1 MDSPQICNFVLI
13 NKHVMEEANL
23 VKDLALILIS
33 AGVFTIISKALK
45 QPLILG
51 YIVAGFLV
59 GPHMGLFPTVTS
71 TAEVKEWSD
80 IGIIFLLF
88 ALGLEFSF
96 KKLLKV
102 GSSALITAMTQ
113 CVGMFI
119 LGFLVGE
126 AIGWSNMESIFLGGM
141 LSMSSTTII
150 IKAYDDLG
158 YKERPFAPL
167 VFGALVFEDLIA
179 VVLMVLLST
188 MAVSNKFAGGEMLM
202 GLGKLVF
209 FLILWFL
216 VGIYMI
222 PTILKKA
229 HKYLNDEILLLV
241 SLGLC
246 FVMVSLASLAGFS
259 EALGAFVMGS
269 ILAETL
275 ESEHI
280 MHLTKGIKDLF
291 GAIFFVSVGM
301 MVDPHIIATNWGTI
315 LVLTITVMVGILF
328 FSTSGAVLAG
338 QGLDNAVHAGFS
350 LAQLGEFSFIIAG
363 LGVSLGVM
371 RDFIYPVI
379 ITVSVITTFTTPYM
393 IKAGTPA
400 YEYLIKKL
408 PEQFVL
414 KINSFS
420 SQERHNSAAAQ
431 NEWKRLIK
439 ELALRVLLYGVILIA
454 IDLGSHI
461 FLDKYI
467 ISRLDG
473 LTPFVRNLISVVV
486 TLVVMSPFLVGIAIS
501 GNDINRSSIK
511 LIKAKQ
517 ANIWPVISLALLRI
531 LIAMGFV
538 LSVIATHFHLAFWT
552 FLLILASGVAF
563 FFIGRRSI
571 SKFTIVED
579 RFMANLNEKE
589 QQQRRMAPVTSKVS
603 DKMSRYNVKT
613 DMLTI
618 SPDSLYAG
626 KQLRDLPFR
635 HKSGVNIV
643 KIVRGSR
650 TIMIPTGTE
659 MVFPYDK
666 LLAVGTK
673 EQLAEFRKDMNENVY
688 VQEPDA
694 ETLAPR
700 EFQLDSITL
709 KEDSWLTG
717 KTLLET
723 DMRSYGCMVISVV
736 SDGQVTTNPK
746 PDYRFKAGDT
756 VWLAGEKSACEW
768 WD

>member
-1 MDSPQICNFVLI
+1 
-13 NKHVMEEANL
+13 MEEANL

-71 TAEVKEWSD
+71 TVQVKEWSD

-96 KKLLKV
+96 KKLIKV

-113 CVGMFI
+113 CLGMFI

-158 YKERPFAPL
+158 YKDRPFAPL

-202 GLGKLVF
+202 GLAKLVF

-216 VGIYMI
+216 IGIYMI

-229 HKYLNDEILLLV
+229 HNYLNDEILLLV

-301 MVDPHIIATNWGTI
+301 MVDPHVIAEHWGTI
-315 LVLTITVMVGILF
+315 LVLTITVMTGILF

-338 QGLDNAVHAGFS
+338 QGLENAVHAGFS

-400 YEYLIKKL
+400 YLYLIKKL
-408 PEQFVL
+408 PAQFVNR
-414 KINSFS
+414 INAFS
-420 SQERHNSAAAQ
+420 TQERQNSAAAQ

-439 ELALRVLLYGVILIA
+439 EVALRVLLYSVILIA
-454 IDLGSHI
+454 IDLGSHL

-467 ISRLDG
+467 ISRLDS
-473 LTPFVRNLISVVV
+473 LTPIVRNLISVVV
-486 TLVVMSPFLVGIAIS
+486 TLAVMSPFLVGIAIS
-501 GNDINRSSIK
+501 GKDINSSSIK

-517 ANIWPVISLALLRI
+517 SNVWPVISLVLLRN

-538 LSVIATHFHLAFWT
+538 VSVIASHFNLAFWT
-552 FLLILASGVAF
+552 ILLIIVSGVAF
-563 FFIGRRSI
+563 FLIGRRSI
-571 SKFTIVED
+571 SKFTVVED

-589 QQQRRMAPVTSKVS
+589 QQQRRMTPVTSSVS

-613 DMLTI
+613 DMITI
-618 SPDSLYAG
+618 SADSLYAG
-626 KQLRDLPFR
+626 KMLKDLPFR

-643 KIVRGSR
+643 KIIRGSR
-650 TIMIPTGTE
+650 SIMIPKGEE
-659 MVFPYDK
+659 MVFPFDK
-666 LLAVGTK
+666 LIAVGTK
-673 EQLAEFRKDMNENVY
+673 EQLSEFRKDMTESVY
-688 VQEPDA
+688 VPD
-694 ETLAPR
+694 EKDTDTLAPR
-700 EFQLDSITL
+700 AFQLDSITL

-717 KTLLET
+717 KTLRET

-746 PDYRFKAGDT
+746 PDYRFKEGDI

>member
-1 MDSPQICNFVLI
+1 MS
-13 NKHVMEEANL
+13 EEANL
-23 VKDLALILIS
+23 LKDLALILIS

-51 YIVAGFLV
+51 YILAGFLV

-71 TAEVKEWSD
+71 TATVEQWSE

-102 GSSALITAMTQ
+102 GSSALITAITQ

-119 LGFLVGE
+119 LGFVVGE
-126 AIGWSNMESIFLGGM
+126 ALGWSNMESIFLGGM

-158 YKERPFAPL
+158 YMDKPFAPL

-202 GLGKLVF
+202 GLAKLVF

-216 VGIYMI
+216 VGISLI
-222 PTILKKA
+222 PTLLKKA
-229 HKYLNDEILLLV
+229 HKYLNDEILLVV
-241 SLGLC
+241 SIGLC
-246 FVMVSLASLAGFS
+246 FVMVTLATLAGFS
-259 EALGAFVMGS
+259 AALGAFVMGS

-280 MHLTKGIKDLF
+280 MHLVKGIKDLF

-301 MVDPHIIATNWGTI
+301 MVDPHIVTEHWGTI

-328 FSTSGAVLAG
+328 FSTSGAVVAG

-371 RDFIYPVI
+371 RDFIYPVV

-400 YEYLIKKL
+400 YQMLLKKL
-408 PEQFVL
+408 PSQFVQR
-414 KINSFS
+414 INSFS
-420 SQERHNSAAAQ
+420 TGKDSDNSAAAQ
-431 NEWKRLIK
+431 NEWRKLIK
-439 ELALRVLLYGVILIA
+439 ELALRMLLYGVVLIA
-454 IDLGSHI
+454 LNLGSHL
-461 FLDKYI
+461 FLDKFLN
-467 ISRLDG
+467 SRLDG
-473 LTPFVRNLISVVV
+473 LTPFTRNLISVVV
-486 TLVVMSPFLVGIAIS
+486 TLVAMSPFLVGFALSGDEIS
-501 GNDINRSSIK
+501 RSSIK
-511 LIKAKQ
+511 LIKARRS
-517 ANIWPVISLALLRI
+517 NVWPVISLALLRI

-538 LSVIATHFHLAFWT
+538 ISVIVSHFNLAFWT
-552 FLLILASGVAF
+552 ILLILVSGVAF
-563 FFIGRRSI
+563 FYIGRRSI

-589 QQQRRMAPVTSKVS
+589 RQQRRLAPVTSSVS

-618 SPDSLYAG
+618 PADSLYAG
-626 KQLRDLPFR
+626 KTLSELPFR
-635 HKSGVNIV
+635 HKAGVNIV

-650 TIMIPTGTE
+650 TIMIPTGSE
-659 MVFPYDK
+659 VVFPNDR

-673 EQLAEFRKDMNENVY
+673 EQLADFRKDMTENVF
-688 VQEPDA
+688 VPD
-694 ETLAPR
+694 TDGQDSLAPR
-700 EFQLDSITL
+700 EFQLESITL
-709 KEDSWLTG
+709 KDDSWLTG
-717 KTLLET
+717 KTLRDT
-723 DMRSYGCMVISVV
+723 DMRSYGCMVISVL
-736 SDGQVTTNPK
+736 SEGQFTTNPK

-768 WD
+768 WN

>member
-1 MDSPQICNFVLI
+1 
-13 NKHVMEEANL
+13 MEEANL
-23 VKDLALILIS
+23 LKDLALILIS

-51 YIVAGFLV
+51 YILAGFLV

-71 TAEVKEWSD
+71 TATVSEWSE

-102 GSSALITAMTQ
+102 GSSALITAVTQ

-119 LGFLVGE
+119 LGFMVGE
-126 AIGWSNMESIFLGGM
+126 AMGWSSMESIFLGGM

-158 YKERPFAPL
+158 LKEKPFAPL

-188 MAVSNKFAGGEMLM
+188 LAVSNKFAGGEMLM

-216 VGIYMI
+216 VGIYLI
-222 PTILKKA
+222 PTMLKKA

-241 SLGLC
+241 SIGLC
-246 FVMVSLASLAGFS
+246 FVMVTLATLAGFS
-259 EALGAFVMGS
+259 AALGAFVMGS

-280 MHLTKGIKDLF
+280 MHLVKGIKDLF

-301 MVDPHIIATNWGTI
+301 MVDPHVIGEHWGPI
-315 LVLTITVMVGILF
+315 LILTITVMVGILF
-328 FSTSGAVLAG
+328 FSTSGAVVAG

-400 YEYLIKKL
+400 YRYLLRKL
-408 PEQFVL
+408 PQQFVQ

-420 SQERHNSAAAQ
+420 DQERKNTAAAQ
-431 NEWKRLIK
+431 NEWKKLLK
-439 ELALRVLLYGVILIA
+439 ELALRMLLYGVVLIA
-454 IDLGSHI
+454 LNLGSHL
-461 FLDKYI
+461 FLDKFLN
-467 ISRLDG
+467 SRLDA
-473 LTPFVRNLISVVV
+473 LTPFVRNLISVVI
-486 TLVVMSPFLVGIAIS
+486 TLVVMSPFLVGFALS
-501 GNDINRSSIK
+501 GDQINRSSIK
-511 LIKAKQ
+511 LIKARRS
-517 ANIWPVISLALLRI
+517 NVWPVISLALLRI

-538 LSVIATHFHLAFWT
+538 ISVIATHFNLAFWT
-552 FLLILASGVAF
+552 ILLIFISGVVF
-563 FFIGRRSI
+563 FYIGRRSI

-589 QQQRRMAPVTSKVS
+589 QQQRRLAPVTSSVS
-603 DKMSRYNVKT
+603 DKMARYNVKT

-618 SPDSLYAG
+618 SADSLYAG
-626 KQLRDLPFR
+626 KPLRELPFR
-635 HKSGVNIV
+635 NKSGVNIV

-650 TIMIPTGTE
+650 TIMIPTGDE
-659 MVFPYDK
+659 VIFPFDK

-673 EQLAEFRKDMNENVY
+673 DQLTEFRKDMTENIFV
-688 VQEPDA
+688 PDA
-694 ETLAPR
+694 PAAEALAPR

-717 KTLLET
+717 KTLRET

-736 SDGQVTTNPK
+736 SEGQVTTNPK
-746 PDYRFKAGDT
+746 PDYRFKAGDI

>member
-1 MDSPQICNFVLI
+1 MS
-13 NKHVMEEANL
+13 EEANL
-23 VKDLALILIS
+23 LKDLALILIS

-51 YIVAGFLV
+51 YILAGFLV

-71 TAEVKEWSD
+71 TAEVSEWSE

-119 LGFLVGE
+119 LGFMVGE

-158 YKERPFAPL
+158 LKERPFAPL

-188 MAVSNKFAGGEMLM
+188 LAVSNKFAGGEMLM
-202 GLGKLVF
+202 GLVKLVF

-216 VGIYMI
+216 VGIYLI
-222 PTILKKA
+222 PTLLKKA
-229 HKYLNDEILLLV
+229 QKYLNDEILLLV
-241 SLGLC
+241 SIGLC
-246 FVMVSLASLAGFS
+246 FVMVTLATLAGFS
-259 EALGAFVMGS
+259 AALGAFVMGS

-280 MHLTKGIKDLF
+280 MQLVKGIKDMF

-301 MVDPHIIATNWGTI
+301 MVDPNVIVEYWGTI

-400 YEYLIKKL
+400 FHFLLKKL
-408 PEQFVL
+408 PSQFVE

-420 SQERHNSAAAQ
+420 AQDRDNTAAEQ

-439 ELALRVLLYGVILIA
+439 ELALRMLLYGVVLIA
-454 IDLGSHI
+454 LNLGSHL
-461 FLDKYI
+461 FLDKFLNN
-467 ISRLDG
+467 RLDS

-486 TLVVMSPFLVGIAIS
+486 TIVLMSPFLVGFALSGEQIS
-501 GNDINRSSIK
+501 KSSIK
-511 LIKAKQ
+511 LIKEKRS
-517 ANIWPVISLALLRI
+517 NLWPVISLALLRI

-538 LSVIATHFHLAFWT
+538 ISVIASHFNLAFWT
-552 FLLILASGVAF
+552 ILLIFISGVAF

-589 QQQRRMAPVTSKVS
+589 QHQRRLAPVTSSVT

-626 KQLRDLPFR
+626 KPLKELPFR

-650 TIMIPTGTE
+650 TIMIPTGSE

-673 EQLAEFRKDMNENVY
+673 EQLAEFRKDMAEDVY
-688 VQEPDA
+688 VPEKTAADA
-694 ETLAPR
+694 LAPR
-700 EFQLDSITL
+700 EFQLESITL
-709 KEDSWLTG
+709 KDDSWLTG
-717 KTLLET
+717 KTLREA

-736 SDGQVTTNPK
+736 SDGQITTNPT
-746 PDYRFKAGDT
+746 PDYRFKSGDL

>member
-1 MDSPQICNFVLI
+1 MS
-13 NKHVMEEANL
+13 EEANL
-23 VKDLALILIS
+23 LKDLALILIS

-51 YIVAGFLV
+51 YILAGFLV

-71 TAEVKEWSD
+71 TAEVSEWSE

-119 LGFLVGE
+119 LGFMVGE

-158 YKERPFAPL
+158 LKDKPFAPL

-188 MAVSNKFAGGEMLM
+188 LAVSNKFAGGEMLM
-202 GLGKLVF
+202 GLVKLVF

-216 VGIYMI
+216 VGIYLI
-222 PTILKKA
+222 PTLLKKA
-229 HKYLNDEILLLV
+229 QKYLNDEILLLV
-241 SLGLC
+241 SIGLC
-246 FVMVSLASLAGFS
+246 FVMVTLATLAGFS
-259 EALGAFVMGS
+259 AALGAFVMGS

-280 MHLTKGIKDLF
+280 MQLVKGIKDMF

-301 MVDPHIIATNWGTI
+301 MVDPNVIVEYWGTI

-400 YEYLIKKL
+400 FHFLLKKL
-408 PEQFVL
+408 PSQFVE

-420 SQERHNSAAAQ
+420 AQDRDNTAAEQ

-439 ELALRVLLYGVILIA
+439 ELALRMLLYGVVLIA
-454 IDLGSHI
+454 LNLGSHL
-461 FLDKYI
+461 FLDKFLNN
-467 ISRLDG
+467 RLDS

-486 TLVVMSPFLVGIAIS
+486 TIVLMSPFLVGFALSGEQIS
-501 GNDINRSSIK
+501 KSSIK
-511 LIKAKQ
+511 LIKEKRS
-517 ANIWPVISLALLRI
+517 NLWPVISLALLRI

-538 LSVIATHFHLAFWT
+538 ISVIASHFNLAFWT
-552 FLLILASGVAF
+552 ILLIFISGVAF

-589 QQQRRMAPVTSKVS
+589 QHQRRLAPVTSSVT

-626 KQLRDLPFR
+626 KPLKELPFR

-650 TIMIPTGTE
+650 TIMIPTGSE

-673 EQLAEFRKDMNENVY
+673 EQLAEFRKDMAEDVY
-688 VQEPDA
+688 VPEKTAAD
-694 ETLAPR
+694 TLAPR
-700 EFQLDSITL
+700 EFQLESITL
-709 KEDSWLTG
+709 KDESWLTG
-717 KTLLET
+717 KTLREA

-736 SDGQVTTNPK
+736 SDGQITTNPT
-746 PDYRFKAGDT
+746 PDYRFKSGDL

>member
-1 MDSPQICNFVLI
+1 MI
-13 NKHVMEEANL
+13 NKYVMEEANL

-150 IKAYDDLG
+150 IKAYDELG

-301 MVDPHIIATNWGTI
+301 MVDPQVIAGNWGTI
-315 LVLTITVMVGILF
+315 IVLTITVMAGILF

-736 SDGQVTTNPK
+736 SGGQVTTNPK

>member
-1 MDSPQICNFVLI
+1 
-13 NKHVMEEANL
+13 MEEANL

-158 YKERPFAPL
+158 YKDRPFAPL

-202 GLGKLVF
+202 GLAKLVF

-280 MHLTKGIKDLF
+280 MHLTQGIKDLF

-301 MVDPHIIATNWGTI
+301 MVDPHVIAEHWGTI
-315 LVLTITVMVGILF
+315 LVLTITVMLGILF
-328 FSTSGAVLAG
+328 CSTSGAVLAG

-400 YEYLIKKL
+400 YQYLLKKL
-408 PEQFVL
+408 PEQFVTR
-414 KINSFS
+414 INSFS
-420 SQERHNSAAAQ
+420 SQERNNTAAAQ

-439 ELALRVLLYGVILIA
+439 QLALRVLLYGVILIA
-454 IDLGSHI
+454 IDLGSHL

-467 ISRLDG
+467 INRLDSFA
-473 LTPFVRNLISVVV
+473 PFVRNLISVVI

-511 LIKAKQ
+511 LIKARQ
-517 ANIWPVISLALLRI
+517 ANVWPVISLALLRI

-552 FLLILASGVAF
+552 FLLILAAGVAF

-673 EQLAEFRKDMNENVY
+673 EQLAEFRKDMNENVS
-688 VQEPDA
+688 VQEPTADA
-694 ETLAPR
+694 LAPR

-736 SDGQVTTNPK
+736 SDGQITTNPK
-746 PDYRFKAGDT
+746 PDYRFRAGDI

>member
-1 MDSPQICNFVLI
+1 
-13 NKHVMEEANL
+13 
-23 VKDLALILIS
+23 
-33 AGVFTIISKALK
+33 
-45 QPLILG
+45 
-51 YIVAGFLV
+51 
-59 GPHMGLFPTVTS
+59 
-71 TAEVKEWSD
+71 
-80 IGIIFLLF
+80 
-88 ALGLEFSF
+88 
-96 KKLLKV
+96 
-102 GSSALITAMTQ
+102 
-113 CVGMFI
+113 
-119 LGFLVGE
+119 
-126 AIGWSNMESIFLGGM
+126 
-141 LSMSSTTII
+141 
-150 IKAYDDLG
+150 
-158 YKERPFAPL
+158 
-167 VFGALVFEDLIA
+167 
-179 VVLMVLLST
+179 
-188 MAVSNKFAGGEMLM
+188 MLM
-202 GLGKLVF
+202 GLAKLVF

-246 FVMVSLASLAGFS
+246 FVMVSLASVAGFS

-301 MVDPHIIATNWGTI
+301 MVDPHVIAEHWGTI
-315 LVLTITVMVGILF
+315 LILTITVVVGILF
-328 FSTSGAVLAG
+328 CSTSGAVLAG

-363 LGVSLGVM
+363 LGVSLGLM
-371 RDFIYPVI
+371 LDFIYPFI

-400 YEYLIKKL
+400 YQFLLKKL
-408 PEQFVL
+408 PEQFVA
-414 KINSFS
+414 KIDSFS
-420 SQERHNSAAAQ
+420 SQERNNTAAAQ

-439 ELALRVLLYGVILIA
+439 QLALRVLLYGVILIA
-454 IDLGSHI
+454 LDLGSHL

-473 LTPFVRNLISVVV
+473 LSPFVRNLISVVI

-501 GNDINRSSIK
+501 GDEINRSSIK
-511 LIKAKQ
+511 LIKARQ
-517 ANIWPVISLALLRI
+517 ANVWPVISLALLRI

-538 LSVIATHFHLAFWT
+538 LSVIATHFNLAFWT
-552 FLLILASGVAF
+552 FFLILVSGVAF

-603 DKMSRYNVKT
+603 DKMARYNVKT

-626 KQLRDLPFR
+626 KQLRELPFR
-635 HKSGVNIV
+635 HRSGVNIV

-659 MVFPYDK
+659 VVFPYDK

-673 EQLAEFRKDMNENVY
+673 EQLAEFRKDMAENVY

-694 ETLAPR
+694 DALAPR

-717 KTLLET
+717 KTLIET

-746 PDYRFKAGDT
+746 PDYRFKAGDI

>member
-1 MDSPQICNFVLI
+1 MHCKNYIMS
-13 NKHVMEEANL
+13 EEANL

-71 TAEVKEWSD
+71 TVQVKEWSD

-96 KKLLKV
+96 KKLIKV
-102 GSSALITAMTQ
+102 GSSALITAITQ
-113 CVGMFI
+113 CLGMFI

-158 YKERPFAPL
+158 YKDRPFAPL

-202 GLGKLVF
+202 GLAKLVF

-216 VGIYMI
+216 IGIYMI

-229 HKYLNDEILLLV
+229 HNYLNDEILLLV

-301 MVDPHIIATNWGTI
+301 MVDPHVIAEHWGTI
-315 LVLTITVMVGILF
+315 LVLTITVMTGILF

-338 QGLDNAVHAGFS
+338 QGLENAVHAGFS

-400 YEYLIKKL
+400 YLYLIKKL
-408 PEQFVL
+408 PAQFVNR
-414 KINSFS
+414 INAFS
-420 SQERHNSAAAQ
+420 TQERQNSAAAQ

-439 ELALRVLLYGVILIA
+439 EVALRVLLYSVILIA
-454 IDLGSHI
+454 IDLGSHL

-467 ISRLDG
+467 ISRLDS
-473 LTPFVRNLISVVV
+473 LTPIVRNLISVVV
-486 TLVVMSPFLVGIAIS
+486 TLAVMSPFLVGIAIS
-501 GNDINRSSIK
+501 GKDINSSSIK

-517 ANIWPVISLALLRI
+517 SNVWPVISLVLLRN

-538 LSVIATHFHLAFWT
+538 VSVIASHFNLAFWT
-552 FLLILASGVAF
+552 ILLIIVSGVAF
-563 FFIGRRSI
+563 FLIGRRSI
-571 SKFTIVED
+571 SKFTVVED

-589 QQQRRMAPVTSKVS
+589 QQQRRMTPVTSSVS

-613 DMLTI
+613 DMITI
-618 SPDSLYAG
+618 SADSLYAG
-626 KQLRDLPFR
+626 KMLKDLPFR

-643 KIVRGSR
+643 KIIRGSR
-650 TIMIPTGTE
+650 SIMIPKGEE
-659 MVFPYDK
+659 MVFPFDK
-666 LLAVGTK
+666 LIAVGTK
-673 EQLAEFRKDMNENVY
+673 EQLSEFRKDMTESVY
-688 VQEPDA
+688 VPD
-694 ETLAPR
+694 EKDTDTLAPR
-700 EFQLDSITL
+700 AFQLDSITL

-717 KTLLET
+717 KTLRET

-746 PDYRFKAGDT
+746 PDYRFKEGDL

>member
-1 MDSPQICNFVLI
+1 
-13 NKHVMEEANL
+13 MEEANL

-59 GPHMGLFPTVTS
+59 GPHMGLFPTVSS

-126 AIGWSNMESIFLGGM
+126 AIGWSNMESVFLGGM

-158 YKERPFAPL
+158 YKDRPFAPL

-301 MVDPHIIATNWGTI
+301 MVDPQVIAGHWGTI
-315 LVLTITVMVGILF
+315 LVLTITVMLGILF
-328 FSTSGAVLAG
+328 CSTSGAVLAG

-408 PEQFVL
+408 PEDFVK

-420 SQERHNSAAAQ
+420 SQERNNTAAAQ

-439 ELALRVLLYGVILIA
+439 QLALRVLLYGVILIA
-454 IDLGSHI
+454 IDLGSHL

-467 ISRLDG
+467 INRLDSVA
-473 LTPFVRNLISVVV
+473 PFVRNLISVVI

-511 LIKAKQ
+511 LIKARQ
-517 ANIWPVISLALLRI
+517 ANVWPVISLALLRI

-552 FLLILASGVAF
+552 FLLILVSGVAF

-603 DKMSRYNVKT
+603 DKMARYNVKT

-673 EQLAEFRKDMNENVY
+673 EQLAEFRKDMNENVS

-694 ETLAPR
+694 DALAPR

-736 SDGQVTTNPK
+736 SDGQITTNPK
-746 PDYRFKAGDT
+746 PDYRFRAGDI

>member
-1 MDSPQICNFVLI
+1 
-13 NKHVMEEANL
+13 MEEANL

-71 TAEVKEWSD
+71 TVQVKEWSD

-96 KKLLKV
+96 KKLIKV
-102 GSSALITAMTQ
+102 GSSALITAITQ
-113 CVGMFI
+113 CLGMFI

-158 YKERPFAPL
+158 YKDRPFAPL

-202 GLGKLVF
+202 GLAKLVF

-216 VGIYMI
+216 IGIYMI

-229 HKYLNDEILLLV
+229 HNYLNDEILLLV

-301 MVDPHIIATNWGTI
+301 MVDPHVIAEHWGTI
-315 LVLTITVMVGILF
+315 LVLTITVMTGILF

-338 QGLDNAVHAGFS
+338 QGLENAVHAGFS

-400 YEYLIKKL
+400 YLYLIKKL
-408 PEQFVL
+408 PAQFVNR
-414 KINSFS
+414 INAFS
-420 SQERHNSAAAQ
+420 TQERQNSAAAQ

-439 ELALRVLLYGVILIA
+439 EVALRVLLYSVILIA
-454 IDLGSHI
+454 IDLGSHL

-467 ISRLDG
+467 ISRLDS
-473 LTPFVRNLISVVV
+473 LTPIVRNLISVVV
-486 TLVVMSPFLVGIAIS
+486 TLAVMSPFLVGIAIS
-501 GNDINRSSIK
+501 GKDINSSSIK

-517 ANIWPVISLALLRI
+517 SNVWPVISLVLLRN

-538 LSVIATHFHLAFWT
+538 VSVIASHFNLAFWT
-552 FLLILASGVAF
+552 ILLIIVSGVAF
-563 FFIGRRSI
+563 FLIGRRSI
-571 SKFTIVED
+571 SKFTVVED

-589 QQQRRMAPVTSKVS
+589 QQQRRMTPVTSSVS

-613 DMLTI
+613 DMITI
-618 SPDSLYAG
+618 SADSLYAG
-626 KQLRDLPFR
+626 KMLKDLPFR

-643 KIVRGSR
+643 KIIRGSR
-650 TIMIPTGTE
+650 SIMIPKGEE
-659 MVFPYDK
+659 MVFPFDK
-666 LLAVGTK
+666 LIAVGTK
-673 EQLAEFRKDMNENVY
+673 EQLSEFRKDMTESVY
-688 VQEPDA
+688 VPD
-694 ETLAPR
+694 EKDTDTLAPR
-700 EFQLDSITL
+700 AFQLESITL

-717 KTLLET
+717 KTLRET

-746 PDYRFKAGDT
+746 PDYRFKEGDI
-756 VWLAGEKSACEW
+756 VWLAGEKTACDW
-768 WD
+768 WA

>member
-1 MDSPQICNFVLI
+1 
-13 NKHVMEEANL
+13 MEEANL

-71 TAEVKEWSD
+71 TVQVKEWSD

-96 KKLLKV
+96 KKLIKV
-102 GSSALITAMTQ
+102 GSSALITAITQ
-113 CVGMFI
+113 CLGMFI

-158 YKERPFAPL
+158 YKDRPFAPL

-202 GLGKLVF
+202 GLAKLVF

-216 VGIYMI
+216 IGIYMI

-229 HKYLNDEILLLV
+229 HNYLNDEILLLV

-301 MVDPHIIATNWGTI
+301 MVDPHVIAEHWGTI
-315 LVLTITVMVGILF
+315 LVLTITVMTGILF

-338 QGLDNAVHAGFS
+338 QGLENAVHAGFS

-400 YEYLIKKL
+400 YLYLIKKL
-408 PEQFVL
+408 PAQFVNR
-414 KINSFS
+414 INAFS
-420 SQERHNSAAAQ
+420 TQERQNSAAAQ

-439 ELALRVLLYGVILIA
+439 EVALRVLLYSVILIA
-454 IDLGSHI
+454 IDLGSHL

-467 ISRLDG
+467 ISRLDS
-473 LTPFVRNLISVVV
+473 LTPIVRNLISVVV
-486 TLVVMSPFLVGIAIS
+486 TLAVMSPFLVGIAIS
-501 GNDINRSSIK
+501 GKDINSSSIK

-517 ANIWPVISLALLRI
+517 SNVWPVISLVLLRN

-538 LSVIATHFHLAFWT
+538 VSVIASHFNLAFWT
-552 FLLILASGVAF
+552 ILLIIVSGVAF
-563 FFIGRRSI
+563 FLIGRRSI
-571 SKFTIVED
+571 SKFTVVED

-589 QQQRRMAPVTSKVS
+589 QQQRRMTPVTSSVS

-613 DMLTI
+613 DMITI
-618 SPDSLYAG
+618 SADSLYAG
-626 KQLRDLPFR
+626 KMLKDLPFR

-643 KIVRGSR
+643 KIIRGSR
-650 TIMIPTGTE
+650 SIMIPKGEE
-659 MVFPYDK
+659 MVFPFDK
-666 LLAVGTK
+666 LIAVGTK
-673 EQLAEFRKDMNENVY
+673 EQLSEFRKDMTESVY
-688 VQEPDA
+688 VPD
-694 ETLAPR
+694 EKDTDTLAPR
-700 EFQLDSITL
+700 AFQLDSITL

-717 KTLLET
+717 KTLRET

-746 PDYRFKAGDT
+746 PDYRFKEGDI

-768 WD
+768 WN

>member
-1 MDSPQICNFVLI
+1 MT
-13 NKHVMEEANL
+13 EEANL

-33 AGVFTIISKALK
+33 AGIFTIISKALK

-71 TAEVKEWSD
+71 TTAVDQWSE

-102 GSSALITAMTQ
+102 GRSALITAMTQ
-113 CVGMFI
+113 CLGMFI

-158 YKERPFAPL
+158 MKERPFAPL

-188 MAVSNKFAGGEMLM
+188 LAVSNKFAGGEMLM
-202 GLGKLVF
+202 GLTKLVF

-216 VGIYMI
+216 VGIYLI
-222 PTILKKA
+222 PTMLKKA
-229 HKYLNDEILLLV
+229 HKYLNDEILLVV
-241 SLGLC
+241 SIGLC
-246 FVMVSLASLAGFS
+246 FVMVTLASLAGFS
-259 EALGAFVMGS
+259 AALGAFVMGS

-280 MHLTKGIKDLF
+280 MNLVKGIKDLF

-301 MVDPHIIATNWGTI
+301 MVDPQVIVLNWGTI
-315 LVLTITVMVGILF
+315 LVLTITVMAGILF
-328 FSTSGAVLAG
+328 FSTSPAVLAG

-371 RDFIYPVI
+371 RGFIYPVI

-400 YEYLIKKL
+400 YHWLMKKL
-408 PEQFVL
+408 PPRFLER
-414 KINSFS
+414 INSFAG
-420 SQERHNSAAAQ
+420 QERENSAAAQ

-439 ELALRVLLYGVILIA
+439 ELSLRVLLYGVILAA
-454 IDLGSHI
+454 INMGEHL
-461 FLDKYI
+461 FLDKLLNE
-467 ISRLDG
+467 RFDAF
-473 LTPFVRNLISVVV
+473 TPFVRNIISVVV
-486 TLVVMSPFLVGIAIS
+486 TIFVMSPFLVGIAVS
-501 GNDINRSSIK
+501 GDQINRSSLK
-511 LIKAKQ
+511 LIRAKQ

-538 LSVIATHFHLAFWT
+538 VSVIASHFNLAFWT
-552 FLLILASGVAF
+552 ILLIIVSGVVF
-563 FFIGRRSI
+563 VSIGRRSI
-571 SKFTIVED
+571 SKFTVVED

-589 QQQRRMAPVTSKVS
+589 QSQRRMSPVTSSVS

-613 DMLTI
+613 DMITI
-618 SPDSLYAG
+618 SADSLYAG
-626 KQLRDLPFR
+626 KRLRELPFR

-643 KIVRGSR
+643 KILRGSR
-650 TIMIPTGTE
+650 SIMIPTGDE
-659 MVFPYDK
+659 VVFPFDK
-666 LLAVGTK
+666 LLAVGTR
-673 EQLAEFRKDMNENVY
+673 EQLQEFRKDMAESIFVPE
-688 VQEPDA
+688 QSDA
-694 ETLAPR
+694 LAPR
-700 EFQLDSITL
+700 EFELESITL
-709 KEDSWLTG
+709 KDDSWLTG

-736 SDGQVTTNPK
+736 SEGQVTTNPR
-746 PDYRFKAGDT
+746 PDYRFKSGDT

>member
-1 MDSPQICNFVLI
+1 
-13 NKHVMEEANL
+13 MEEANL
-23 VKDLALILIS
+23 LKDLALILIS

-51 YIVAGFLV
+51 YILAGFLV

-71 TAEVKEWSD
+71 TAEVSEWSE

-119 LGFLVGE
+119 LGFMVGE

-158 YKERPFAPL
+158 LKDKPFAPL

-188 MAVSNKFAGGEMLM
+188 LAVSNKFAGGEMLM
-202 GLGKLVF
+202 GLVKLVF

-216 VGIYMI
+216 VGIYLI
-222 PTILKKA
+222 PTLLKKA
-229 HKYLNDEILLLV
+229 QKYLNDEILLLV
-241 SLGLC
+241 SIGLC
-246 FVMVSLASLAGFS
+246 FVMVTLATLAGFS
-259 EALGAFVMGS
+259 AALGAFVMGS

-280 MHLTKGIKDLF
+280 MQLVKGIKDMF

-301 MVDPHIIATNWGTI
+301 MVDPNVIVEYWGTI

-400 YEYLIKKL
+400 FHFLLKKL
-408 PEQFVL
+408 PSQFVE

-420 SQERHNSAAAQ
+420 AQDRDNSAAEQ

-439 ELALRVLLYGVILIA
+439 ELALRMLLYGVVLIA
-454 IDLGSHI
+454 LNLGSHL
-461 FLDKYI
+461 FLDKFLN
-467 ISRLDG
+467 SRLDS
-473 LTPFVRNLISVVV
+473 LSPFVRNIISVVV
-486 TLVVMSPFLVGIAIS
+486 TIVLMSPFLVGFALSGDQIS
-501 GNDINRSSIK
+501 KSSIK
-511 LIKAKQ
+511 LIKEKRS
-517 ANIWPVISLALLRI
+517 NLWPVISLALLRI

-538 LSVIATHFHLAFWT
+538 ISVIASHFNLAFWT
-552 FLLILASGVAF
+552 ILLIFISGVAF

-571 SKFTIVED
+571 SKFTMVED

-589 QQQRRMAPVTSKVS
+589 QHQRRMTPVTSSVS

-626 KQLRDLPFR
+626 KPLKELPFR

-666 LLAVGTK
+666 LLAVGTR
-673 EQLAEFRKDMNENVY
+673 EQLAEFRKDMAEEIY
-688 VQEPDA
+688 VPEKTAADA
-694 ETLAPR
+694 LAPR
-700 EFQLDSITL
+700 EFQLESITL
-709 KEDSWLTG
+709 KDDSWLTG
-717 KTLLET
+717 KTLRDT
-723 DMRSYGCMVISVV
+723 NMRSYGCMVISVV

-746 PDYRFKAGDT
+746 PDYRFKSGDV

>member
-1 MDSPQICNFVLI
+1 
-13 NKHVMEEANL
+13 MEEANL

-158 YKERPFAPL
+158 YKDRPFAPL

-202 GLGKLVF
+202 GLAKLVF

-280 MHLTKGIKDLF
+280 MHLTQGIKDLF

-301 MVDPHIIATNWGTI
+301 MVDPHVIAEHWGTI
-315 LVLTITVMVGILF
+315 LVLTITVMAGILF
-328 FSTSGAVLAG
+328 CSTSGAVLAG

-400 YEYLIKKL
+400 YQYLLKKL
-408 PEQFVL
+408 PEQFVA

-420 SQERHNSAAAQ
+420 SQERNNTAAAQ

-439 ELALRVLLYGVILIA
+439 QLSLRVLLYGVILIA
-454 IDLGSHI
+454 IDLGSHL

-467 ISRLDG
+467 INRLDSFA
-473 LTPFVRNLISVVV
+473 PFVRNLISVII

-501 GNDINRSSIK
+501 GDDINRSSIK
-511 LIKAKQ
+511 LIKARQ
-517 ANIWPVISLALLRI
+517 ANVWPVISLALLRI

-552 FLLILASGVAF
+552 FLLILVSGVAF

-673 EQLAEFRKDMNENVY
+673 EQLAEFRKDMNENVF
-688 VQEPDA
+688 VQEPTADA
-694 ETLAPR
+694 LAPR

-736 SDGQVTTNPK
+736 SDGQITTNPT
-746 PDYRFKAGDT
+746 PDYRFRAGDI

>member
-1 MDSPQICNFVLI
+1 M
-13 NKHVMEEANL
+13 
-23 VKDLALILIS
+23 
-33 AGVFTIISKALK
+33 
-45 QPLILG
+45 ILG
-51 YIVAGFLV
+51 YIIAGFLV
-59 GPHMGLFPTVTS
+59 GPHMGLFPTVSS
-71 TAEVKEWSD
+71 TADVKEWSD

-126 AIGWSNMESIFLGGM
+126 ALGWSNMESIFLGGM
-141 LSMSSTTII
+141 LSISSTTII

-158 YKERPFAPL
+158 MKERPFAPL

-216 VGIYMI
+216 VGIYLI
-222 PTILKKA
+222 PTLLKKA

-246 FVMVSLASLAGFS
+246 FAMVTLASLAGFS

-269 ILAETL
+269 IMAETL
-275 ESEHI
+275 ESEQI
-280 MHLTKGIKDLF
+280 MELTKGIKDLF

-301 MVDPHIIATNWGTI
+301 MVDPNVIAEHWGTI

-328 FSTSGAVLAG
+328 FSTSGAIVAG

-371 RDFIYPVI
+371 RDFIYPVV

-400 YEYLIKKL
+400 YQYLLRKL
-408 PEQFVL
+408 PSQFVQ

-420 SQERHNSAAAQ
+420 SQERVNSAAAQ
-431 NEWKRLIK
+431 NEWKRLLK
-439 ELALRVLLYGVILIA
+439 ELGLRVLLYGVILIA
-454 IDLGSHI
+454 IDLGSHV
-461 FLDKYI
+461 FLDKFLN
-467 ISRLDG
+467 SRLDG
-473 LTPFVRNLISVVV
+473 LTPIVRNIISVVI

-501 GNDINRSSIK
+501 GNAINRSSIK
-511 LIKAKQ
+511 LIKVKQ

-531 LIAMGFV
+531 LLAMGFV
-538 LSVIATHFHLAFWT
+538 VSVIASHFNLAFWT
-552 FLLILASGVAF
+552 ILLILAAGVAF

-589 QQQRRMAPVTSKVS
+589 QRQRRMTPVTSSVS

-613 DMLTI
+613 DMITI
-618 SPDSLYAG
+618 SADSLYAG
-626 KQLRDLPFR
+626 QKLKDLPFR

-643 KIVRGSR
+643 KIIRGSR
-650 TIMIPTGTE
+650 SIMIPTGDE
-659 MVFPYDK
+659 MIFPTDK

-673 EQLAEFRKDMNENVY
+673 EQLTEFRKDMAENVY
-688 VQEPDA
+688 VPDQT
-694 ETLAPR
+694 ESDTLAPR
-700 EFQLDSITL
+700 QFDLESITL
-709 KEDSWLTG
+709 KADSWLTG
-717 KTLLET
+717 KTLSET

-746 PDYRFKAGDT
+746 PDYRFKEGDV

-768 WD
+768 WA

>member
-1 MDSPQICNFVLI
+1 
-13 NKHVMEEANL
+13 MEEANL

-96 KKLLKV
+96 KKLIKV

-113 CVGMFI
+113 CLGMFI

-158 YKERPFAPL
+158 YKDRPFAPL

-202 GLGKLVF
+202 GLAKLVF

-246 FVMVSLASLAGFS
+246 FAMVSLASLAGFS

-301 MVDPHIIATNWGTI
+301 MVDPHVIAEHWGTI
-315 LVLTITVMVGILF
+315 LVLTITVMAGILF

-400 YEYLIKKL
+400 YQYLIRKL
-408 PEQFVL
+408 PEQFVTR
-414 KINSFS
+414 INSFS
-420 SQERHNSAAAQ
+420 SLERNNTAAAQ

-439 ELALRVLLYGVILIA
+439 EVSLRVLLYGVILIA
-454 IDLGSHI
+454 IDLGSHL
-461 FLDKYI
+461 FLDKVI

-473 LTPFVRNLISVVV
+473 FTPFVRNLISVVI

-501 GNDINRSSIK
+501 GDEINRSSIK
-511 LIKAKQ
+511 LIKARQ
-517 ANIWPVISLALLRI
+517 ANVWPVISLALLRI

-538 LSVIATHFHLAFWT
+538 LSVIATHFNLAFWT
-552 FLLILASGVAF
+552 FLLILISGVAF

-589 QQQRRMAPVTSKVS
+589 QQQRRMAPVTSSVS

-613 DMLTI
+613 DMITI
-618 SPDSLYAG
+618 SADSLYAG
-626 KQLRDLPFR
+626 KMLKDLPFR

-643 KIVRGSR
+643 KIIRGSR
-650 TIMIPTGTE
+650 SIMIPKGDE
-659 MVFPYDK
+659 VVFPFDK

-673 EQLAEFRKDMNENVY
+673 EQLAEFRKDMADNVY
-688 VQEPDA
+688 VPAEADA
-694 ETLAPR
+694 DTLAPR
-700 EFQLDSITL
+700 QFELESITL

-717 KTLLET
+717 KTLRET

-746 PDYRFKAGDT
+746 PDYRFKEGDI
-756 VWLAGEKSACEW
+756 VWLAGEKSACDW
-768 WD
+768 WA

>member
-1 MDSPQICNFVLI
+1 
-13 NKHVMEEANL
+13 MEEANL

-158 YKERPFAPL
+158 YKDRPFAPL

-202 GLGKLVF
+202 GLAKLVF

-280 MHLTKGIKDLF
+280 MDLTKGIKDLF

-301 MVDPHIIATNWGTI
+301 MVDPHVIAEHWGTI
-315 LVLTITVMVGILF
+315 LVLTITVMLGILF
-328 FSTSGAVLAG
+328 CSTSGAVLAG

-400 YEYLIKKL
+400 YEYLLKKL
-408 PEQFVL
+408 PEQFVA

-420 SQERHNSAAAQ
+420 SQERNNTAAAQ

-439 ELALRVLLYGVILIA
+439 QLALRVLLYGVILIA
-454 IDLGSHI
+454 IDLGSHL
-461 FLDKYI
+461 FLDKVI

-473 LTPFVRNLISVVV
+473 LSPFVRNLISVIV

-501 GNDINRSSIK
+501 GDEINRSSIK
-511 LIKAKQ
+511 LIKARQ
-517 ANIWPVISLALLRI
+517 ANVWPVISLALLRI

-538 LSVIATHFHLAFWT
+538 LSVIATHFNLAFWT
-552 FLLILASGVAF
+552 FFLILISGVAF

-673 EQLAEFRKDMNENVY
+673 EQLAEFRKDMNENVF
-688 VQEPDA
+688 VQEPAADA
-694 ETLAPR
+694 LAPR

-746 PDYRFKAGDT
+746 PDYRFKAGDV

>member
-1 MDSPQICNFVLI
+1 
-13 NKHVMEEANL
+13 MEEANL

-158 YKERPFAPL
+158 YKDRPFAPL

-275 ESEHI
+275 ESENI

-301 MVDPHIIATNWGTI
+301 MVDPHVIAEHWGTI
-315 LVLTITVMVGILF
+315 LILTITVMLGILF
-328 FSTSGAVLAG
+328 CSTSGAVLAG

-400 YEYLIKKL
+400 YQFLLKKL
-408 PEQFVL
+408 PEQFVTR
-414 KINSFS
+414 INSFS
-420 SQERHNSAAAQ
+420 SQERNNTAAAQ

-439 ELALRVLLYGVILIA
+439 QLALRVLLYGVILIA
-454 IDLGSHI
+454 IDLGSHL
-461 FLDKYI
+461 FLDKVI

-473 LTPFVRNLISVVV
+473 LSPFVRNLISVIV

-501 GNDINRSSIK
+501 GDEINRSSIK
-511 LIKAKQ
+511 LIKARQ

-538 LSVIATHFHLAFWT
+538 LSVIATHFNLAFWT
-552 FLLILASGVAF
+552 FLLILISGVAF

-673 EQLAEFRKDMNENVY
+673 EQLAEFRKDMNENVF
-688 VQEPDA
+688 VQEPAADA
-694 ETLAPR
+694 LAPR

>member
-1 MDSPQICNFVLI
+1 MT
-13 NKHVMEEANL
+13 EEANL

-33 AGVFTIISKALK
+33 AGIFTIISKALK

-71 TAEVKEWSD
+71 TTTVDQWSE

-113 CVGMFI
+113 CLGMFI

-158 YKERPFAPL
+158 MKERPFAPL

-188 MAVSNKFAGGEMLM
+188 LAVSNKFAGGEMLM
-202 GLGKLVF
+202 GLTKLVF

-216 VGIYMI
+216 VGIYLI
-222 PTILKKA
+222 PTMLKKA
-229 HKYLNDEILLLV
+229 HKYLNDEILLVV
-241 SLGLC
+241 SIGLC
-246 FVMVSLASLAGFS
+246 FVMVTLASLAGFS
-259 EALGAFVMGS
+259 AALGAFVMGS

-280 MHLTKGIKDLF
+280 MNLVKGIKDLF

-301 MVDPHIIATNWGTI
+301 MVDPQVIVQNWGTI
-315 LVLTITVMVGILF
+315 LVLTITVMAGILF

-371 RDFIYPVI
+371 RGFIYPVI

-400 YEYLIKKL
+400 YHWLMKKL
-408 PEQFVL
+408 PPRFLER
-414 KINSFS
+414 INSFAG
-420 SQERHNSAAAQ
+420 QERENSAAAQ

-439 ELALRVLLYGVILIA
+439 ELSLRVLLYGVILAA
-454 IDLGSHI
+454 INMGEHL
-461 FLDKYI
+461 FLDKLLNE
-467 ISRLDG
+467 RFDAF
-473 LTPFVRNLISVVV
+473 TPFVRNIISVVV
-486 TLVVMSPFLVGIAIS
+486 TIFVMSPFLVGIAVS
-501 GNDINRSSIK
+501 GDQINRSSLK
-511 LIKAKQ
+511 LIRAKQ

-538 LSVIATHFHLAFWT
+538 VSVIASHFNLAFWT
-552 FLLILASGVAF
+552 ILLIIVSGVVF
-563 FFIGRRSI
+563 VSIGRRSI
-571 SKFTIVED
+571 SKFTVVED

-589 QQQRRMAPVTSKVS
+589 QSQRRMSPVTSSVS

-613 DMLTI
+613 DMITI
-618 SPDSLYAG
+618 SADSLYAG
-626 KQLRDLPFR
+626 KRLRELPFR

-643 KIVRGSR
+643 KILRGSR
-650 TIMIPTGTE
+650 SIMIPTGDE
-659 MVFPYDK
+659 VVFPFDK
-666 LLAVGTK
+666 LLAVGTR
-673 EQLAEFRKDMNENVY
+673 EQLQEFRKDMAESIFVPE
-688 VQEPDA
+688 QSDA
-694 ETLAPR
+694 LAPR
-700 EFQLDSITL
+700 EFELESITL
-709 KEDSWLTG
+709 KDDSWLTG

-736 SDGQVTTNPK
+736 SEGQVTTNPR
-746 PDYRFKAGDT
+746 PDYRFKSGDT

>member
-1 MDSPQICNFVLI
+1 
-13 NKHVMEEANL
+13 MEEANL

-71 TAEVKEWSD
+71 TVQVKEWSD

-96 KKLLKV
+96 KKLIKV

-113 CVGMFI
+113 CLGMFI

-158 YKERPFAPL
+158 YKDRPFAPL

-202 GLGKLVF
+202 GLAKLVF

-246 FVMVSLASLAGFS
+246 FAMVSLASLAGFS

-269 ILAETL
+269 LLAETL

-301 MVDPHIIATNWGTI
+301 MVDPHVIAEHWGTI
-315 LVLTITVMVGILF
+315 LVLTITVMAGILF

-400 YEYLIKKL
+400 YQYLIKKL
-408 PEQFVL
+408 PEQFVAR
-414 KINSFS
+414 INSFS
-420 SQERHNSAAAQ
+420 SLERNNTAAAQ

-439 ELALRVLLYGVILIA
+439 EVSLRVLLYGVILIA
-454 IDLGSHI
+454 IDLGSHL
-461 FLDKYI
+461 FLDKVI

-473 LTPFVRNLISVVV
+473 FTPFVRNLISVVI

-501 GNDINRSSIK
+501 GDEINRSSIK
-511 LIKAKQ
+511 LIKARQ
-517 ANIWPVISLALLRI
+517 ANVWPVISLALLRI

-538 LSVIATHFHLAFWT
+538 LSVIATHFNLAFWT
-552 FLLILASGVAF
+552 FLLILISGVAF

-589 QQQRRMAPVTSKVS
+589 QQQRRMAPVTSSVS

-613 DMLTI
+613 DMITI
-618 SPDSLYAG
+618 SADSLYAG
-626 KQLRDLPFR
+626 KMLKDLPFR

-643 KIVRGSR
+643 KIIRGSR
-650 TIMIPTGTE
+650 SIMIPKGDE
-659 MVFPYDK
+659 VVFPFDK

-673 EQLAEFRKDMNENVY
+673 EQLAEFRKDMADNVY
-688 VQEPDA
+688 VPAEADA
-694 ETLAPR
+694 DTLAPR
-700 EFQLDSITL
+700 QFELESITL
-709 KEDSWLTG
+709 KENSWLTG
-717 KTLLET
+717 KTLRET

-746 PDYRFKAGDT
+746 PDYRFKEGDV
-756 VWLAGEKSACEW
+756 VWLAGEKSACDW
-768 WD
+768 WA

>member
-1 MDSPQICNFVLI
+1 MS
-13 NKHVMEEANL
+13 EEANL

-71 TAEVKEWSD
+71 TAEVSEWSE

-119 LGFLVGE
+119 LGFMVGE

-158 YKERPFAPL
+158 LKDRPFAPL

-188 MAVSNKFAGGEMLM
+188 LAVSNKFAGGEMFM
-202 GLGKLVF
+202 GLVKLVF

-216 VGIYMI
+216 VGIYLI
-222 PTILKKA
+222 PTLLKKA

-241 SLGLC
+241 SIGLC
-246 FVMVSLASLAGFS
+246 FVMVTLATLAGFS
-259 EALGAFVMGS
+259 AALGAFVMGS

-280 MHLTKGIKDLF
+280 MHLVKGIKDMF

-301 MVDPHIIATNWGTI
+301 MVDPNVIGEYWGTI

-393 IKAGTPA
+393 IKAGTPV
-400 YEYLIKKL
+400 YHLLLKKL
-408 PEQFVL
+408 PSQFVE

-420 SQERHNSAAAQ
+420 TQDRDNSAAEQ

-439 ELALRVLLYGVILIA
+439 ELALRMLLYGVVLIA
-454 IDLGSHI
+454 LNLGSHL
-461 FLDKYI
+461 FLDKFLN
-467 ISRLDG
+467 SRLDS
-473 LTPFVRNLISVVV
+473 LTPLVRNIISVV
-486 TLVVMSPFLVGIAIS
+486 TTIVVMSPFLVGFALSGDQIS
-501 GNDINRSSIK
+501 KSSIK
-511 LIKAKQ
+511 LIKEKRS
-517 ANIWPVISLALLRI
+517 NLWPVISLALLRI

-538 LSVIATHFHLAFWT
+538 ISVIASHFNLAFWT
-552 FLLILASGVAF
+552 ILLIFISGVAF

-589 QQQRRMAPVTSKVS
+589 QQQRKMAPVTSSVS

-626 KQLRDLPFR
+626 KPLMELPFR
-635 HKSGVNIV
+635 NKSGVNIV

-659 MVFPYDK
+659 MIFPYDK

-673 EQLAEFRKDMNENVY
+673 EQLAEFRKDMSENLY
-688 VQEPDA
+688 VPD
-694 ETLAPR
+694 ETAADALAPR
-700 EFQLDSITL
+700 EFQLESITL

-717 KTLLET
+717 KTLRET

-736 SDGQVTTNPK
+736 SEGQVTTNPT
-746 PDYRFKAGDT
+746 PDYRFKAGDL

>member
-1 MDSPQICNFVLI
+1 
-13 NKHVMEEANL
+13 MEEANL

-96 KKLLKV
+96 KKLIKV
-102 GSSALITAMTQ
+102 GSSALITAITQ

-158 YKERPFAPL
+158 YKDRPFAPL

-202 GLGKLVF
+202 GLAKLVF

-246 FVMVSLASLAGFS
+246 FVMVSLASVAGFS

-301 MVDPHIIATNWGTI
+301 MVDPHVIAEHWGTI
-315 LVLTITVMVGILF
+315 LVLTITVMAGILF

-400 YEYLIKKL
+400 YQYLIKKL
-408 PEQFVL
+408 PEQFVA

-420 SQERHNSAAAQ
+420 SQERNNTAAAQ

-439 ELALRVLLYGVILIA
+439 EVSLRVLLYGVILIA
-454 IDLGSHI
+454 IDLGSHL
-461 FLDKYI
+461 FLDKVI

-473 LTPFVRNLISVVV
+473 FTPFVRNLISVVI

-501 GNDINRSSIK
+501 GDEINRSSIK
-511 LIKAKQ
+511 LMKARQ
-517 ANIWPVISLALLRI
+517 ANVWPVISLALLRI

-538 LSVIATHFHLAFWT
+538 LSVIATHFNLAFWT
-552 FLLILASGVAF
+552 FLLILISGVAF

-589 QQQRRMAPVTSKVS
+589 QQQRRMAPVTSSVS

-613 DMLTI
+613 DMITI
-618 SPDSLYAG
+618 SADSLYAG
-626 KQLRDLPFR
+626 KMLKDLPFR

-643 KIVRGSR
+643 KIIRGSR
-650 TIMIPTGTE
+650 SIMIPKGDE
-659 MVFPYDK
+659 VVFPFDK

-673 EQLAEFRKDMNENVY
+673 EQLAEFRKDMAENVY
-688 VQEPDA
+688 VPEEADA

-700 EFQLDSITL
+700 QFELESITL

-717 KTLLET
+717 KTLRET

-746 PDYRFKAGDT
+746 PDYRFKEGDI
-756 VWLAGEKSACEW
+756 VWLAGEKSACDW
-768 WD
+768 WA

>member
-1 MDSPQICNFVLI
+1 
-13 NKHVMEEANL
+13 MEEANL

-71 TAEVKEWSD
+71 PAEVKEWSD

-158 YKERPFAPL
+158 YKDRPFAPL

-202 GLGKLVF
+202 GLAKLVF

-280 MHLTKGIKDLF
+280 MDLTKGIKDLF

-301 MVDPHIIATNWGTI
+301 MVDPHVIAEHWGTI
-315 LVLTITVMVGILF
+315 LVLTITVMLGILF
-328 FSTSGAVLAG
+328 CSTSGAVLAG

-400 YEYLIKKL
+400 YQYLLKKL
-408 PEQFVL
+408 PEQFVA

-420 SQERHNSAAAQ
+420 SQERNNTAAAQ

-439 ELALRVLLYGVILIA
+439 QLALRVLLYGVILIA
-454 IDLGSHI
+454 IDLGSHL
-461 FLDKYI
+461 FLDKVI

-473 LTPFVRNLISVVV
+473 LSPFVRNLISVIV

-501 GNDINRSSIK
+501 GDEINRSSIK
-511 LIKAKQ
+511 LIKARQ

-552 FLLILASGVAF
+552 FLLILVSGVAF

-603 DKMSRYNVKT
+603 DKMARYNVKT

-673 EQLAEFRKDMNENVY
+673 EQLAEFRKDMNENVF
-688 VQEPDA
+688 VQEPAADA
-694 ETLAPR
+694 LAPR

-746 PDYRFKAGDT
+746 PDYRFKAGDI

>member
-1 MDSPQICNFVLI
+1 MI
-13 NKHVMEEANL
+13 NKKVMEEANL

-150 IKAYDDLG
+150 IKAYDELG

-301 MVDPHIIATNWGTI
+301 MVDPQVIAGNWGTI
-315 LVLTITVMVGILF
+315 IVLTITVMLGILF

>member
-1 MDSPQICNFVLI
+1 
-13 NKHVMEEANL
+13 MEEANL

-59 GPHMGLFPTVTS
+59 GPHMGLFPTVSS

-158 YKERPFAPL
+158 YKDKPFAPL

-188 MAVSNKFAGGEMLM
+188 MAVSNRFAGGEMLM
-202 GLGKLVF
+202 GLVKLVF

-222 PTILKKA
+222 PTLLKKA

-301 MVDPHIIATNWGTI
+301 MVDPHVIGEHWGTI

-328 FSTSGAVLAG
+328 CSTSGAVLAG

-400 YEYLIKKL
+400 YGYLIKKL
-408 PEQFVL
+408 PEDFL
-414 KINSFS
+414 EKINSFS
-420 SQERHNSAAAQ
+420 SQDRDNTAAAQ

-439 ELALRVLLYGVILIA
+439 ELGLRVLLYGVILIA
-454 IDLGSHI
+454 IDLGSHL
-461 FLDKYI
+461 FLDRYI
-467 ISRLDG
+467 ISKLDG
-473 LTPFVRNLISVVV
+473 LTPFVRNLISVVT

-501 GNDINRSSIK
+501 GDNINRSSIK
-511 LIKAKQ
+511 LIKERQ

-531 LIAMGFV
+531 LLAMGFV
-538 LSVIATHFHLAFWT
+538 VSVIATHFNLAFWT
-552 FLLILASGVAF
+552 ILLIIASGVAF

-589 QQQRRMAPVTSKVS
+589 QQQRRMAPVTSKVT
-603 DKMSRYNVKT
+603 DKMARYNVKT

-626 KQLRDLPFR
+626 KPLRDLPFR
-635 HKSGVNIV
+635 NKSGVNIV

-659 MVFPYDK
+659 VVFPYDK

-673 EQLAEFRKDMNENVY
+673 EQLAEFRKDMTDNVY
-688 VQEPDA
+688 VQDPDA
-694 ETLAPR
+694 DTLAPR
-700 EFQLDSITL
+700 EFQLESITL

-736 SDGQVTTNPK
+736 SDGQITTNPK
-746 PDYRFKAGDT
+746 PDYRFRAGDI

>member
-1 MDSPQICNFVLI
+1 MS
-13 NKHVMEEANL
+13 EEANL

-71 TAEVKEWSD
+71 TVQVKEWSD

-96 KKLLKV
+96 KKLIKV

-113 CVGMFI
+113 CLGMFI

-158 YKERPFAPL
+158 YKDRPFAPL

-188 MAVSNKFAGGEMLM
+188 MAVSNKFAGGEMLI
-202 GLGKLVF
+202 GLAKLVF

-222 PTILKKA
+222 PTLLKKA

-280 MHLTKGIKDLF
+280 MDLTKGIKDLF

-301 MVDPHIIATNWGTI
+301 MVDPHVIAEHWGTI
-315 LVLTITVMVGILF
+315 LVLTITVMAGILF

-338 QGLDNAVHAGFS
+338 QGLENAVHAGFS

-400 YEYLIKKL
+400 YLYLIKKL
-408 PEQFVL
+408 PAQFVNR
-414 KINSFS
+414 INAFS
-420 SQERHNSAAAQ
+420 TQERQNSAAAQ

-439 ELALRVLLYGVILIA
+439 EVALRVLLYSVILIA
-454 IDLGSHI
+454 IDLGSHL

-467 ISRLDG
+467 ISRLDS
-473 LTPFVRNLISVVV
+473 LTPIVRNLISVVV
-486 TLVVMSPFLVGIAIS
+486 TLAVMSPFLVGIAIS
-501 GNDINRSSIK
+501 GKDINSSSIK

-517 ANIWPVISLALLRI
+517 SNVWPVISLVLLRN

-538 LSVIATHFHLAFWT
+538 VSVIASHFNLAFWT
-552 FLLILASGVAF
+552 ILLIIVSGVAF
-563 FFIGRRSI
+563 FLIGRRSI
-571 SKFTIVED
+571 SKFTVVED

-589 QQQRRMAPVTSKVS
+589 QQQRRMTPVTSSVS

-613 DMLTI
+613 DMITI
-618 SPDSLYAG
+618 SADSLYAG
-626 KQLRDLPFR
+626 KMLKDLPFR

-643 KIVRGSR
+643 KIIRGSR
-650 TIMIPTGTE
+650 SIMIPKGEE
-659 MVFPYDK
+659 MVFPFDK
-666 LLAVGTK
+666 LIAVGTK
-673 EQLAEFRKDMNENVY
+673 EQLSEFRKDMTESVY
-688 VQEPDA
+688 VPD
-694 ETLAPR
+694 EKDTDTLAPR
-700 EFQLDSITL
+700 AFQLESITL

-717 KTLLET
+717 KTLRET

-746 PDYRFKAGDT
+746 PDYRFKEGDI

>member
-1 MDSPQICNFVLI
+1 MS
-13 NKHVMEEANL
+13 EEANL
-23 VKDLALILIS
+23 LKDLALILIS

-51 YIVAGFLV
+51 YILAGFLV

-71 TAEVKEWSD
+71 TAEVSEWSE

-119 LGFLVGE
+119 LGFMVGE

-158 YKERPFAPL
+158 LKEKPFAPL

-188 MAVSNKFAGGEMLM
+188 LAVSNKFAGGEMLM
-202 GLGKLVF
+202 GLIKLVF

-216 VGIYMI
+216 VGIYLI
-222 PTILKKA
+222 PTLLKRA
-229 HKYLNDEILLLV
+229 QKYLNDEILLLV
-241 SLGLC
+241 SIGLC
-246 FVMVSLASLAGFS
+246 FVMVTLATLAGFS
-259 EALGAFVMGS
+259 AALGAFVMGS

-280 MHLTKGIKDLF
+280 MQLVKGIKDMF

-301 MVDPHIIATNWGTI
+301 MVDPNVIAEYWGTI

-400 YEYLIKKL
+400 FHFLLKKL
-408 PEQFVL
+408 PSQFVE

-420 SQERHNSAAAQ
+420 AQDRDNTAAEQ

-439 ELALRVLLYGVILIA
+439 ELALRMLLYGVVLIA
-454 IDLGSHI
+454 LNLGSHL
-461 FLDKYI
+461 FLDKFLNN
-467 ISRLDG
+467 RLDS

-486 TLVVMSPFLVGIAIS
+486 TIVLMSPFLVGFALSGEQIS
-501 GNDINRSSIK
+501 KSSIK
-511 LIKAKQ
+511 LIKEKRS
-517 ANIWPVISLALLRI
+517 NLWPVISLALLRI

-538 LSVIATHFHLAFWT
+538 ISVIASHFNLAFWT
-552 FLLILASGVAF
+552 ILLIFISGVAF

-589 QQQRRMAPVTSKVS
+589 QHQRRLAPVTSSVT

-626 KQLRDLPFR
+626 KPLKELPFR

-650 TIMIPTGTE
+650 TIMIPTGSE

-673 EQLAEFRKDMNENVY
+673 EQLAEFRKDMAEDVY
-688 VQEPDA
+688 VPEKTAADA
-694 ETLAPR
+694 LAPR
-700 EFQLDSITL
+700 EFQLESITL
-709 KEDSWLTG
+709 KDDSWLTG
-717 KTLLET
+717 KTLREA

-736 SDGQVTTNPK
+736 SDGQITTNPT
-746 PDYRFKAGDT
+746 PDYRFKSGDL

>member
-1 MDSPQICNFVLI
+1 
-13 NKHVMEEANL
+13 MEEANL

-71 TAEVKEWSD
+71 TVQVKEWSD

-96 KKLLKV
+96 KKLIKV

-113 CVGMFI
+113 CLGMFI

-158 YKERPFAPL
+158 YKDRPFAPL

-202 GLGKLVF
+202 GLAKLVF

-216 VGIYMI
+216 IGIYMI

-229 HKYLNDEILLLV
+229 HNYLNDEILLLV

-301 MVDPHIIATNWGTI
+301 MVDPHVIAEHWGTI
-315 LVLTITVMVGILF
+315 LVLTITVMTGILF

-338 QGLDNAVHAGFS
+338 QGLENAVHAGFS

-400 YEYLIKKL
+400 YLYLIKKL
-408 PEQFVL
+408 PAQFVNR
-414 KINSFS
+414 INAFS
-420 SQERHNSAAAQ
+420 TQERQNSAAAQ

-439 ELALRVLLYGVILIA
+439 EVALRVLLYSVILIA
-454 IDLGSHI
+454 IDLGSHL

-467 ISRLDG
+467 ISRLDS
-473 LTPFVRNLISVVV
+473 LTPIVRNLISVVV
-486 TLVVMSPFLVGIAIS
+486 TLAVMSPFLVGIAIS
-501 GNDINRSSIK
+501 GKDINSSSIK

-517 ANIWPVISLALLRI
+517 SNVWPVISLVLLRN

-538 LSVIATHFHLAFWT
+538 VSVIASHFNLAFWT
-552 FLLILASGVAF
+552 ILLIIVSGVAF
-563 FFIGRRSI
+563 FLIGRRSI
-571 SKFTIVED
+571 SKFTVVED

-589 QQQRRMAPVTSKVS
+589 QQQRRMTPVTSSVS

-613 DMLTI
+613 DMITI
-618 SPDSLYAG
+618 SADSLYAG
-626 KQLRDLPFR
+626 KMLKDLPFR

-643 KIVRGSR
+643 KIIRGSR
-650 TIMIPTGTE
+650 SIMIPKGEE
-659 MVFPYDK
+659 MVFPFDK
-666 LLAVGTK
+666 LIAVGTK
-673 EQLAEFRKDMNENVY
+673 EQLSEFRKDMTESVY
-688 VQEPDA
+688 VPD
-694 ETLAPR
+694 EKDTDTLAPR
-700 EFQLDSITL
+700 AFQLESITL

-717 KTLLET
+717 KTLRET

-746 PDYRFKAGDT
+746 PDYRFKEGDI

>member
-1 MDSPQICNFVLI
+1 MHCKNYIMS
-13 NKHVMEEANL
+13 EEANL

-71 TAEVKEWSD
+71 TVQVKEWSD

-96 KKLLKV
+96 KKLIKV

-113 CVGMFI
+113 CLGMFI

-158 YKERPFAPL
+158 YKDRPFAPL

-188 MAVSNKFAGGEMLM
+188 MAVSNKFAGGEMLI
-202 GLGKLVF
+202 GLAKLVF

-280 MHLTKGIKDLF
+280 MDLTKGIKDLF

-301 MVDPHIIATNWGTI
+301 MVNPHVIAEHWGTI
-315 LVLTITVMVGILF
+315 LVLTITVMAGILF
-328 FSTSGAVLAG
+328 FSTSGAILAG

-400 YEYLIKKL
+400 YQYLIRKL
-408 PEQFVL
+408 PAQFVN
-414 KINSFS
+414 KVNSFS
-420 SQERHNSAAAQ
+420 SQDRKNTAAAQ
-431 NEWKRLIK
+431 NEWKRLIRQ
-439 ELALRVLLYGVILIA
+439 LAVRVLLYSVILIA
-454 IDLGSHI
+454 IDLGSHL

-467 ISRLDG
+467 ISRLDS
-473 LTPFVRNLISVVV
+473 LTPFVRNLISVLI
-486 TLVVMSPFLVGIAIS
+486 TIAVMSPFLVGIAIS
-501 GNDINRSSIK
+501 GEDINRSSIK
-511 LIKAKQ
+511 LIKARQ
-517 ANIWPVISLALLRI
+517 ANVWPVISLALLRI

-538 LSVIATHFHLAFWT
+538 VSVIASHFHLAFWT
-552 FLLILASGVAF
+552 ILLIIVSGVAF

-571 SKFTIVED
+571 SKFTSVED

-589 QQQRRMAPVTSKVS
+589 QRQRRMTPVTSSVS

-613 DMLTI
+613 DMITI
-618 SPDSLYAG
+618 SADSLYAG
-626 KQLRDLPFR
+626 KMLKDLPFR

-643 KIVRGSR
+643 KIIRGSR
-650 TIMIPTGTE
+650 SIMIPKGEE

-666 LLAVGTK
+666 LIAVGTK
-673 EQLAEFRKDMNENVY
+673 EQLAEFRKDMTDTVY
-688 VQEPDA
+688 VPDENDA
-694 ETLAPR
+694 EALAPR
-700 EFQLDSITL
+700 AFQLDSITL

-717 KTLLET
+717 KTLRET

-746 PDYRFKAGDT
+746 PDYRFKEGDI

>member
-1 MDSPQICNFVLI
+1 
-13 NKHVMEEANL
+13 MEEANL

-71 TAEVKEWSD
+71 TVQVKEWSD

-96 KKLLKV
+96 KKLIKV

-113 CVGMFI
+113 CLGMFI

-158 YKERPFAPL
+158 YKDRPFAPL

-202 GLGKLVF
+202 GLAKLVF

-216 VGIYMI
+216 IGIYMI

-229 HKYLNDEILLLV
+229 HNYLNDEILLLV

-301 MVDPHIIATNWGTI
+301 MVDPHVIAEHWGTI
-315 LVLTITVMVGILF
+315 LVLTITVMTGILF

-338 QGLDNAVHAGFS
+338 QGLENAVHAGFS

-400 YEYLIKKL
+400 YLYLIKKL
-408 PEQFVL
+408 PAQFVNR
-414 KINSFS
+414 INAFS
-420 SQERHNSAAAQ
+420 TQERQNSAAAQ

-439 ELALRVLLYGVILIA
+439 EVALRVLLYSVILIA
-454 IDLGSHI
+454 IDLGSHL

-467 ISRLDG
+467 ISRLDS
-473 LTPFVRNLISVVV
+473 LTPIVRNLISVVV
-486 TLVVMSPFLVGIAIS
+486 TLAVMSPFLVGIAIS
-501 GNDINRSSIK
+501 GKDINSSSIK

-517 ANIWPVISLALLRI
+517 SNVWPVISLVLLRN

-538 LSVIATHFHLAFWT
+538 VSVIASHFNLAFWT
-552 FLLILASGVAF
+552 ILLIIVSGVAF
-563 FFIGRRSI
+563 FLIGRRSI
-571 SKFTIVED
+571 SKFTVVED
-579 RFMANLNEKE
+579 RFMANLKEKE
-589 QQQRRMAPVTSKVS
+589 QQQRRMTPVTSSVS

-613 DMLTI
+613 DMITI
-618 SPDSLYAG
+618 SADSLYAG
-626 KQLRDLPFR
+626 KMLKDLPFR

-643 KIVRGSR
+643 KIIRGSR
-650 TIMIPTGTE
+650 SIMIPKGEE
-659 MVFPYDK
+659 MVFPFDK
-666 LLAVGTK
+666 LIAVGTK
-673 EQLAEFRKDMNENVY
+673 EQLSEFRKDMTESVY
-688 VQEPDA
+688 VPD
-694 ETLAPR
+694 EKDTDTLAPR
-700 EFQLDSITL
+700 AFQLDSITL

-717 KTLLET
+717 KTLRET

-746 PDYRFKAGDT
+746 PDYRFKEGDI
-756 VWLAGEKSACEW
+756 VWLAGEKSACDW
-768 WD
+768 WA

>member
-1 MDSPQICNFVLI
+1 
-13 NKHVMEEANL
+13 MEEANL

-33 AGVFTIISKALK
+33 AGVFTIISKTLK

-96 KKLLKV
+96 KKLIKV

-113 CVGMFI
+113 CLGMFI

-158 YKERPFAPL
+158 YKDRPFAPL

-202 GLGKLVF
+202 GLAKLVF

-246 FVMVSLASLAGFS
+246 FAMVSLASLAGFS

-301 MVDPHIIATNWGTI
+301 MVDPHVIAEHWGTI
-315 LVLTITVMVGILF
+315 LVLTITVMAGILF

-400 YEYLIKKL
+400 YQYLIRKL
-408 PEQFVL
+408 PEQFVTR
-414 KINSFS
+414 INSFS
-420 SQERHNSAAAQ
+420 SLERNNTAAAQ

-439 ELALRVLLYGVILIA
+439 EVSLRVLLYGVILIA
-454 IDLGSHI
+454 IDLGSHL
-461 FLDKYI
+461 FLDKVI

-473 LTPFVRNLISVVV
+473 FTPFVRNLISVVI

-501 GNDINRSSIK
+501 GDEINRSSIK
-511 LIKAKQ
+511 LIKARQ
-517 ANIWPVISLALLRI
+517 ANVWPVISLALLRI

-538 LSVIATHFHLAFWT
+538 LSVIATHFNLAFWT
-552 FLLILASGVAF
+552 FLLILISGVAF

-589 QQQRRMAPVTSKVS
+589 QQQRRMAPVTSSVS

-613 DMLTI
+613 DMITI
-618 SPDSLYAG
+618 SADSLYAG
-626 KQLRDLPFR
+626 KMLKDLPFR

-643 KIVRGSR
+643 KIIRGSR
-650 TIMIPTGTE
+650 SIMIPKGDE
-659 MVFPYDK
+659 VVFPFDK

-673 EQLAEFRKDMNENVY
+673 EQLAEFRKDMADNVY
-688 VQEPDA
+688 VPAEADA
-694 ETLAPR
+694 DTLAPR
-700 EFQLDSITL
+700 QFELESITL

-717 KTLLET
+717 KTLRET

-746 PDYRFKAGDT
+746 PDYRFKEGDI
-756 VWLAGEKSACEW
+756 VWLAGEKSACDW
-768 WD
+768 WA

>member
-1 MDSPQICNFVLI
+1 MS
-13 NKHVMEEANL
+13 EEANL

-71 TAEVKEWSD
+71 TVQVKEWSD

-96 KKLLKV
+96 KKLIKV
-102 GSSALITAMTQ
+102 GSSALITAITQ
-113 CVGMFI
+113 CLGMFI

-158 YKERPFAPL
+158 YKDRPFAPL

-202 GLGKLVF
+202 GLAKLVF

-216 VGIYMI
+216 IGIYMI

-229 HKYLNDEILLLV
+229 HNYLNDEILLLV

-301 MVDPHIIATNWGTI
+301 MVDPHVIAEHWGTI
-315 LVLTITVMVGILF
+315 LVLTITVMTGILF

-338 QGLDNAVHAGFS
+338 QGLENAVHAGFS

-400 YEYLIKKL
+400 YLYLIKKL
-408 PEQFVL
+408 PAQFVNR
-414 KINSFS
+414 INAFS
-420 SQERHNSAAAQ
+420 TQERQNSAAAQ

-439 ELALRVLLYGVILIA
+439 EVALRVLLYSVILIA
-454 IDLGSHI
+454 IDLGSHL

-467 ISRLDG
+467 ISRLDS
-473 LTPFVRNLISVVV
+473 LTPIVRNLISVVV
-486 TLVVMSPFLVGIAIS
+486 TLAVMSPFLVGIAIS
-501 GNDINRSSIK
+501 GKDINSSSIK

-517 ANIWPVISLALLRI
+517 SNVWPVISLVLLRN

-538 LSVIATHFHLAFWT
+538 VSVIASHFNLAFWT
-552 FLLILASGVAF
+552 ILLIIVSGVAF
-563 FFIGRRSI
+563 FLIGRRSI
-571 SKFTIVED
+571 SKFTVVED

-589 QQQRRMAPVTSKVS
+589 QQQRRMTPVTSSVS

-613 DMLTI
+613 DMITI
-618 SPDSLYAG
+618 SADSLYAG
-626 KQLRDLPFR
+626 KMLKDLPFR

-643 KIVRGSR
+643 KIIRGSR
-650 TIMIPTGTE
+650 SIMIPKGEE
-659 MVFPYDK
+659 MVFPFDK
-666 LLAVGTK
+666 LIAVGTK
-673 EQLAEFRKDMNENVY
+673 EQLSEFRKDMTESVY
-688 VQEPDA
+688 VPD
-694 ETLAPR
+694 EKDTDTLAPR
-700 EFQLDSITL
+700 AFQLDSITL

-717 KTLLET
+717 KTLRET

-746 PDYRFKAGDT
+746 PDYRFKEGDI

>member
-1 MDSPQICNFVLI
+1 MSWF
-13 NKHVMEEANL
+13 EALLLGILQGLTEFLPVSSSGHLTIGQELLNL
-23 VKDLALILIS
+23 NTS
-33 AGVFTIISKALK
+33 AADNL
-45 QPLILG
+45 
-51 YIVAGFLV
+51 
-59 GPHMGLFPTVTS
+59 LFTVTVHAATVFS
-71 TAEVKEWSD
+71 TIA
-80 IGIIFLLF
+80 
-88 ALGLEFSF
+88 
-96 KKLLKV
+96 
-102 GSSALITAMTQ
+102 
-113 CVGMFI
+113 
-119 LGFLVGE
+119 
-126 AIGWSNMESIFLGGM
+126 
-141 LSMSSTTII
+141 
-150 IKAYDDLG
+150 
-158 YKERPFAPL
+158 FAPL

-202 GLGKLVF
+202 GLAKLVF

-246 FVMVSLASLAGFS
+246 FVMVSLASVAGFS

-301 MVDPHIIATNWGTI
+301 MVDPHVIAEHWGTI
-315 LVLTITVMVGILF
+315 LVLTITVMAGILF

-400 YEYLIKKL
+400 YQYLIKKL
-408 PEQFVL
+408 PEQFVA

-420 SQERHNSAAAQ
+420 SQERNNTAAAQ

-439 ELALRVLLYGVILIA
+439 EVSLRVLLYGVILIA
-454 IDLGSHI
+454 IDLGSHL
-461 FLDKYI
+461 FLDKVI

-473 LTPFVRNLISVVV
+473 FTPFVRNLISVVI

-501 GNDINRSSIK
+501 GDEINRSSIK
-511 LIKAKQ
+511 LIKARQ
-517 ANIWPVISLALLRI
+517 ANVWPVISLALLRI

-538 LSVIATHFHLAFWT
+538 LSVIATHFNLAFWT
-552 FLLILASGVAF
+552 FLLILISGVAF

-589 QQQRRMAPVTSKVS
+589 QQQRRMAPVTSSVS

-613 DMLTI
+613 DMITI
-618 SPDSLYAG
+618 SADSLYAG
-626 KQLRDLPFR
+626 KMLKDLPFR

-643 KIVRGSR
+643 KIIRGSR
-650 TIMIPTGTE
+650 SIMIPKGDE
-659 MVFPYDK
+659 VVFPFDK

-673 EQLAEFRKDMNENVY
+673 EQLAEFRKDMAENVY
-688 VQEPDA
+688 VPEEADA

-700 EFQLDSITL
+700 QFELESITL

-717 KTLLET
+717 KTLRET

-746 PDYRFKAGDT
+746 PDYRFKEGDI
-756 VWLAGEKSACEW
+756 VWLAGEKSACDW
-768 WD
+768 WA

>member
-1 MDSPQICNFVLI
+1 
-13 NKHVMEEANL
+13 MEEANL

-158 YKERPFAPL
+158 YKDRPFAPL

-202 GLGKLVF
+202 GLAKLVF

-216 VGIYMI
+216 IGIYMI

-280 MHLTKGIKDLF
+280 MDLTKGIKDLF

-301 MVDPHIIATNWGTI
+301 MVDPHVIAEHWGTI
-315 LVLTITVMVGILF
+315 LVLTITVMLGILF
-328 FSTSGAVLAG
+328 CSTSGAVLAG

-400 YEYLIKKL
+400 YEYLLKKL
-408 PEQFVL
+408 PEQFVA

-420 SQERHNSAAAQ
+420 SQERNNTAAAQ

-439 ELALRVLLYGVILIA
+439 QLALRVLLYGVILIA
-454 IDLGSHI
+454 IDLGSHL
-461 FLDKYI
+461 FLDKVI

-473 LTPFVRNLISVVV
+473 LSPFVRNLISVIV

-501 GNDINRSSIK
+501 GDEINRSSIK
-511 LIKAKQ
+511 LIKARQ
-517 ANIWPVISLALLRI
+517 ANVWPVISLALLRI

-538 LSVIATHFHLAFWT
+538 LSVIATHFNLAFWT
-552 FLLILASGVAF
+552 FFLILISGVAF

-673 EQLAEFRKDMNENVY
+673 EQLAEFRKDMNENVF
-688 VQEPDA
+688 VQEPAADA
-694 ETLAPR
+694 LAPR

-746 PDYRFKAGDT
+746 PDYRFKAGDI